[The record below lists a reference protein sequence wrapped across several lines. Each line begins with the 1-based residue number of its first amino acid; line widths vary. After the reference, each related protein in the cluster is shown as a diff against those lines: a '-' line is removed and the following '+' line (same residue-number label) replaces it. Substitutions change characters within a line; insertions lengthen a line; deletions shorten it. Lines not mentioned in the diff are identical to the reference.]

1 LIFLVVEINLRQ
13 VFAASDQTSG
23 TLQNLPLHQGKSRSQ
38 EEEIPDFEISFT
50 DLSEGS
56 GADGSICL
64 TKGVNFSNKSNRP
77 IFIELYY
84 IKQTGEKFILPS
96 GLINPNSSTVI
107 SQDLGVLQILN
118 GTISHVLPYAAVA
131 SFQEDSGFDL
141 YYPVVHPCDGF
152 LGVYVSEG
160 VTQPTSSPKPTSTKV
175 PTNPIPTTE
184 SILKGNVS
192 ATLGCYV
199 KIESNEENVCTVN
212 IFPDEVLSEIA
223 FDVAWY
229 IDGNWAFTST
239 NQSITIPP
247 LPPGLHEISVV
258 VGSAE
263 TLATARASAVTE
275 VIDSG
280 VAAPPS
286 QPPSESGSQNPSPS
300 SSESDNNL
308 FAQTGQ
314 VSPVGQAASAV
325 GSLGVLAAWLWLEYR
340 NNSQSYERNQQRI
353 AQRVEVENA
362 DRRDW
367 FDQRSAENQ
376 DFRNQQLIDQGYIFN
391 TELGGWV
398 PSPGHPDYESAQT
411 RQQLEATAAGLRNLI
426 RLLPPNQQINLG
438 ELIERIT
445 YDQGMDANV
454 LAEMNRLRN
463 AIYQQIQG
471 QNQSAQ
477 AAAEMDQIDAESNL
491 GWAENVQRMN
501 NYAGGMV
508 ILGTWGFS
516 PAALA
521 DASSRL
527 AAIQLVGNFTSGAA
541 GGYVEGGFQTAGLRI
556 AENLLPINTLSSLV
570 NPERSWGDTAW
581 DVLRDFGNVMNL
593 VEGGSYI
600 QQHLV
605 SGTSGGFG
613 NVVDDIARS
622 SDDIAS
628 AASSSVDDIARSS
641 DDLVSA
647 GSGSADDIARSSN
660 DLVSTGRSS
669 VDDIARSSD
678 DLVSAGSGSAD
689 DIARS
694 SDNIASAGSGSADD
708 FARSSDDL
716 LSSQQQRINNQWQ
729 QQRIIGEQK
738 VERFNQLVNE
748 YNDLLTSPARRVE
761 LEDLLQ
767 QSASEIKGNY
777 QATNIIKYSNNPNL
791 QQAFNTEIGR
801 IYNQVDLDFVE
812 NLNRQGVR
820 IGGRPVSIDDFTD
833 IRNNASAGSVG
844 MDRDLAQNQQLLQ
857 SIKDRLN
864 QATPGSLEA
873 SDLQNHYQYVRN
885 QSQIS
890 INGQSVSNAN
900 ANELFQQTYNNSFQ
914 RVTGQNADD
923 AMQMVTYDQHVEAYA
938 DRNVLQNAPENIP
951 FQPSH
956 AAQTASVNMG
966 KIDNLIN
973 QVKSGQI
980 SEGNAIQEIFRG
992 TAKEITNK
1000 IEPLMSANANVP
1012 VEKLER
1018 LLELRDYLSE
1028 VGKGNIPPGDAI
1040 AKFQNWMD
1048 LPNQISAQFEALIKY
1063 KS

>member
-1 LIFLVVEINLRQ
+1 LKKKYKFRILFLFSCSLIFLVVEINLRQ

-23 TLQNLPLHQGKSRSQ
+23 ALQNLPLHQGKSLTQ

-50 DLSEGS
+50 DLNEGS

-64 TKGVNFSNKSNRP
+64 TKGVNFSNKSNKP

-96 GLINPNSSTVI
+96 GLISPNSSTVI
-107 SQDLGVLQILN
+107 SQDLGVLQIFN
-118 GTISHVLPYAAVA
+118 GSISHVLPYAAVA

-141 YYPVVHPCDGF
+141 FYPVVHPCDGF

-184 SILKGNVS
+184 SILTGNVS
-192 ATLGCYV
+192 ATLGCYT

-212 IFPDEVLSEIA
+212 IFPDEVLSEIV
-223 FDVAWY
+223 FEVAWY
-229 IDGNWAFTST
+229 IDGNWAFNST
-239 NQSITIPP
+239 NQSVTIPP

-258 VGSAE
+258 IGSTE
-263 TLATARASAVTE
+263 TVATARASAVTE

-280 VAAPPS
+280 VVAPPS
-286 QPPSESGSQNPSPS
+286 QPPSESGSQNPPTS
-300 SSESDNNL
+300 SSESNNNL

-340 NNSQSYERNQQRI
+340 NNSQGYERNQQRI
-353 AQRVEVENA
+353 VQRVEVENT
-362 DRRDW
+362 DRRNW

-376 DFRNQQLIDQGYIFN
+376 DFRNQQLTNQGYVFN

-398 PSPGHPDYESAQT
+398 PGPGHPDYEAAQN
-411 RQQLEATAAGLRNLI
+411 RQQLEAMSAGLRNLI
-426 RLLPPNQQINLG
+426 RLLPPNRQVNLS
-438 ELIERIT
+438 ELLDSIT
-445 YDQGMDANV
+445 YDRGMDEGA
-454 LAEMNRLRN
+454 LAELNRLRN

-471 QNQSAQ
+471 QNESGQ
-477 AAAEMDQIDAESNL
+477 AVAEIDQVDAESNL
-491 GWAENVQRMN
+491 EWAQNIQRMN
-501 NYAGGMV
+501 ATAGFLATG
-508 ILGTWGFS
+508 GTFLFN
-516 PAALA
+516 PAVLA
-521 DASSRL
+521 AASGRL
-527 AAIQLVGNFTSGAA
+527 ATIQLVGNFTSGAA
-541 GGYVEGGFQTAGLRI
+541 GGYVEGGFQTAGIRI

-581 DVLRDFGNVMNL
+581 DVARDFGNVMNL

-605 SGTSGGFG
+605 SGTSGGIG
-613 NVVDDIARS
+613 NIVDDIARS

-647 GSGSADDIARSSN
+647 GSGSADDIARSS
-660 DLVSTGRSS
+660 
-669 VDDIARSSD
+669 DD
-678 DLVSAGSGSAD
+678 
-689 DIARS
+689 
-694 SDNIASAGSGSADD
+694 IASAGSGSADD
-708 FARSSDDL
+708 IARSSDDL

-729 QQRIIGEQK
+729 QQRIIGEQQ
-738 VERFNQLVNE
+738 VESFNQLVNE
-748 YNDLLTSPARRVE
+748 YNDLLTPPARRVE
-761 LEDLLQ
+761 LEGLIH
-767 QSASEIKGNY
+767 QSVSEIRGNY
-777 QATNIIKYSNNPNL
+777 QATNIIKYSNNPSL
-791 QQAFNTEIGR
+791 QQAFNTELGR

-844 MDRDLAQNQQLLQ
+844 MDRDLAQNQQLIQ

-864 QATPGSLEA
+864 QATPGSQEA
-873 SDLQNHYQYVRN
+873 SDLQNYYQYVHN

-890 INGQSVSNAN
+890 INGQQVSNAN
-900 ANELFQQTYNNSFQ
+900 ANEIFQRTYNNSFQ
-914 RVTGQNADD
+914 RVAGQNADD
-923 AMQMVTYDQHVEAYA
+923 AMQMVTFDQHVEAYA
-938 DRNVLQNAPENIP
+938 DLNALKNSPAEIP

-1000 IEPLMSANANVP
+1000 IEPLMRANANVP

-1040 AKFQNWMD
+1040 ARFQNWMD

-1063 KS
+1063 

>member
-1 LIFLVVEINLRQ
+1 M
-13 VFAASDQTSG
+13 
-23 TLQNLPLHQGKSRSQ
+23 QNLPLHQGKSISQ

-50 DLSEGS
+50 EVGEVSKP
-56 GADGSICL
+56 DGTTGCL
-64 TKGVNFSNKSNRP
+64 TQGVNFFNKSNRP
-77 IFIELYY
+77 IYIELYY
-84 IKQTGEKFILPS
+84 INQSGEKFSVPS
-96 GLINPNSSTVI
+96 GFLSPNSSTMI
-107 SQDLGVLQILN
+107 SEDLGVLQLYH
-118 GTISHVLPYAAVA
+118 GTVGFALPFSAAA
-131 SFQEDSGFDL
+131 SFQEESGFDL

-184 SILKGNVS
+184 SILTGNVS
-192 ATLGCYV
+192 ATLGCYT

-212 IFPDEVLSEIA
+212 IFPDEALSEIV
-223 FDVAWY
+223 FEVAWY

-239 NQSITIPP
+239 NQSVTIPP

-258 VGSAE
+258 IGSTE
-263 TLATARASAVTE
+263 TVATARASAVTE

-280 VAAPPS
+280 VVAPPS
-286 QPPSESGSQNPSPS
+286 HPPSESGSQNPPTS

-314 VSPVGQAASAV
+314 VSPVGQAASAI
-325 GSLGVLAAWLWLEYR
+325 GSLVMLAAWLWLEYR
-340 NNSQSYERNQQRI
+340 NNSQGYERNQQRI
-353 AQRVEVENA
+353 AQQVEGENA

-367 FDQRSAENQ
+367 FGQRSAENQ
-376 DFRNQQLIDQGYIFN
+376 DFRNQQLINQGYVFN

-398 PSPGHPDYESAQT
+398 PGPGHPDYEASQN
-411 RQQLEATAAGLRNLI
+411 RLRLEALAARLRNLI
-426 RLLPPNQQINLG
+426 RLLPPNRQVNLS
-438 ELIERIT
+438 ELLDSIT
-445 YDQGMDANV
+445 FDRGMDEGALV
-454 LAEMNRLRN
+454 ELNRLRN

-471 QNQSAQ
+471 QNESGQ
-477 AAAEMDQIDAESNL
+477 AVAEMDQVDAESNL
-491 GWAENVQRMN
+491 GWAENVQWMN
-501 NYAGGMV
+501 NSAGGMV
-508 ILGTWGFS
+508 ILGTLVFN

-541 GGYVEGGFQTAGLRI
+541 GGYIEGGFQTAGIRI
-556 AENLLPINTLSSLV
+556 AQNILPINTISSLF
-570 NPERSWGDTAW
+570 NSERTWGETKW
-581 DVLRDFGNVMNL
+581 DVVRDFCNVMNL

-605 SGTSGGFG
+605 SGTSGGIG
-613 NVVDDIARS
+613 NIVDDIARS
-622 SDDIAS
+622 GDDIIS
-628 AASSSVDDIARSS
+628 A
-641 DDLVSA
+641 
-647 GSGSADDIARSSN
+647 
-660 DLVSTGRSS
+660 GRSS
-669 VDDIARSSD
+669 VDDIARSGD
-678 DLVSAGSGSAD
+678 DIISAGHSSAD

-694 SDNIASAGSGSADD
+694 GDDIVSAGRSSADD
-708 FARSSDDL
+708 IARSGDDIV
-716 LSSQQQRINNQWQ
+716 SAGRSSADDIARSGDDVITSQQQQINNQWQ
-729 QQRIIGEQK
+729 QQRIIGEQQ
-738 VERFNQLVNE
+738 VESFNQLVNE
-748 YNDLLTSPARRVE
+748 YNDLLTPPARRVE
-761 LEDLLQ
+761 LEGLMH
-767 QSASEIKGNY
+767 QSVSEIRGNY
-777 QATNIIKYSNNPNL
+777 QATNIIKYSNNPSL
-791 QQAFNTEIGR
+791 QQAFNTELGR

-844 MDRDLAQNQQLLQ
+844 MDRDLAQNQQLIQ

-864 QATPGSLEA
+864 QATPGSQEA
-873 SDLQNHYQYVRN
+873 SDLQNYYQYVHN

-890 INGQSVSNAN
+890 INGQQVSNAN
-900 ANELFQQTYNNSFQ
+900 ANEFFQRTYNNSFQ

-923 AMQMVTYDQHVEAYA
+923 AMQMVTFDQHVEAYA
-938 DRNVLQNAPENIP
+938 DLNALKNSPAEIP

-966 KIDNLIN
+966 KFNNLIN
-973 QVKSGQI
+973 QVKNGQI
-980 SEGNAIQEIFRG
+980 SEGYAIQEIFRG

-1000 IEPLMSANANVP
+1000 IEPLMRANASVP
-1012 VEKLER
+1012 AEKLER

-1040 AKFQNWMD
+1040 ARFQNWMD

-1063 KS
+1063 